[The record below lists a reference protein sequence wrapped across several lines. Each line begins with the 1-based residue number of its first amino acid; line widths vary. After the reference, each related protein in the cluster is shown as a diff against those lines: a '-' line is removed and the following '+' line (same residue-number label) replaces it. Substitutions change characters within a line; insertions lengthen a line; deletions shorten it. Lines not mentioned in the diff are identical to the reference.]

1 METRYLLLLCLFI
14 SLEYAAN
21 GKVLKGT
28 LQTNSDWTFFTR
40 FCFLSKTGNF
50 SYKVS
55 YPERYGVQ
63 SFLLYYDTA
72 NQWEAVYPAT
82 DKSCTQKKEALDKNG
97 NQEIRLDCTRSEIN
111 GELYYVCDHF
121 RTFISARERWWYIAL
136 SKCVTAAGETP
147 GMYLEYEIH
156 MTNGDIED
164 YLHREYSADEFYIA
178 PIAIA
183 FLLANCVLLVLAIIC
198 AVILRA
204 RYLFHTTY
212 KIFMF
217 SLATWVLYLFLWS
230 IGYGSYGNNGLEE
243 RLRQVKTAGHVFES
257 LYEISFL
264 LLLVLMAKG
273 YTITRGRLTN
283 ISTIKVAIFF
293 TLYVFAYAI
302 LIIWEPMFFDA
313 GKVLYIYESPPG
325 YGLIAMR
332 IIGWLMFLYSFIFT
346 IKHYPNKKIFF
357 IPFFI
362 FYTFWFWAG
371 PIIILLAVLVM
382 AEWTREKTVF
392 GVEAFVAFCGHAFFL
407 ILTRPSAANKNF
419 PYHVRTTQIGMM
431 VESEQNA
438 DKTDLGEFADNPY
451 AVSSENSSNSSGG
464 PDLSYFVVSK
474 ERSKVSETESY
485 IPQNNER

>member
-1 METRYLLLLCLFI
+1 MESHYLLILCLYIF
-14 SLEYAAN
+14 SEYTAN

-40 FCFLSKTGNF
+40 FCFLSQAGNF

-55 YPERYGVQ
+55 YPKQYGYQ

-72 NQWEAVYPAT
+72 NQWDAVYPGT
-82 DKSCTQKKEALDKNG
+82 DKTCDQKKEVLDKNG
-97 NQEIRLDCTRSEIN
+97 NQEVPLYTCTISNTSGVE
-111 GELYYVCDHF
+111 YYVCDEY

-136 SKCVTAAGETP
+136 SKCRAGEIQ

-156 MTNGDIED
+156 MTNGDIGD
-164 YLHREYSADEFYIA
+164 YLHREYSADEFYIT
-178 PIAIA
+178 PMAIA
-183 FLLANCVLLVLAIIC
+183 FLLANCVLMALAIIC
-198 AVILRA
+198 AILLRA

-212 KIFMF
+212 KIFLF
-217 SLATWVLYLFLWS
+217 SLATWVIYLLLWS
-230 IGYGSYGNNGLEE
+230 VGYGSYGNNGLEE
-243 RLRQVKTAGHVFES
+243 KLRQVKTAGHVFES
-257 LYEISFL
+257 LYQISFL

-293 TLYVFAYAI
+293 TLYVFAYAV
-302 LIIWEPMFFDA
+302 LIIWDPFFFDA

-332 IIGWLMFLYSFIFT
+332 IIGWMMFLYSFIFT
-346 IKHYPNKKIFF
+346 IKHYPRKKLFF

-362 FYTFWFWAG
+362 FYTLWFWAG
-371 PIIILLAVLVM
+371 PVVILLAVLVM

-392 GVEAFVAFCGHAFFL
+392 GVDAFVALCGHTFFL

-419 PYHVRTTQIGMM
+419 PYHVRTTQIGLM

-438 DKTDLGEFADNPY
+438 DRTNLGEFTDHPY

-464 PDLSYFVVSK
+464 QDLSYFVVSK
-474 ERSKVSETESY
+474 ERSKVSETGSY
-485 IPQNNER
+485 VPQNNDR